1 MRISCD
7 CELHYQLALRY
18 YQESFLDNAL
28 KEINAALEK
37 SSEHI
42 PYLILKSKILFSL
55 HHYFESA
62 KLFEQITSQASLE
75 LSDFYKFMYAQ
86 MKCGE
91 FEYVK
96 RAIFSRFCST
106 EVPIDANDILCQAIE
121 HTDGKD
127 AAIHFLSALI
137 DQYPNTVIYHYRIA
151 ELFYRS
157 NLFDAALQEALYC
170 QSCQP
175 NSRKILYLIL
185 KLYITKYGYGTKG
198 KLDSKFS
205 AICKAKSAQRLCNF
219 LLGQKDFQIEQ
230 ITLLFQLG
238 DGRGSWNINTLHQ
251 ILEKLFYFW
260 SDDLALL
267 LLPVIA
273 RRNGEKHILSIA
285 HKFMVKNEL
294 EKAYLC
300 YSVLAAYHNVE
311 LFVYIGTLPNSKRML
326 RLFCKDSSDYNVNL
340 HIKKHFKNDVSKEK
354 HGVFLITWDKVN
366 ELLCNLSQ
374 FPCEERYD
382 YRYYHISYPRA
393 GYMGGKVGDGRIL
406 NFITVITW
414 FNAENIITAY
424 PSD

>member
-157 NLFDAALQEALYC
+157 NLFDAALEEALYC
-170 QSCQP
+170 QSCEP
-175 NSRKILYLIL
+175 NCRKIL
-185 KLYITKYGYGTKG
+185 
-198 KLDSKFS
+198 
-205 AICKAKSAQRLCNF
+205 
-219 LLGQKDFQIEQ
+219 
-230 ITLLFQLG
+230 
-238 DGRGSWNINTLHQ
+238 
-251 ILEKLFYFW
+251 
-260 SDDLALL
+260 
-267 LLPVIA
+267 
-273 RRNGEKHILSIA
+273 
-285 HKFMVKNEL
+285 
-294 EKAYLC
+294 
-300 YSVLAAYHNVE
+300 
-311 LFVYIGTLPNSKRML
+311 
-326 RLFCKDSSDYNVNL
+326 
-340 HIKKHFKNDVSKEK
+340 
-354 HGVFLITWDKVN
+354 
-366 ELLCNLSQ
+366 
-374 FPCEERYD
+374 
-382 YRYYHISYPRA
+382 
-393 GYMGGKVGDGRIL
+393 
-406 NFITVITW
+406 
-414 FNAENIITAY
+414 
-424 PSD
+424 